1 MVPSAGARFNLNT
14 TVMLLQQACRDVTV
28 SLRKGNT
35 LVTKRFMA
43 RNSVS
48 ERTPGVKLKF
58 WVTVRDPAYIVKPPS
73 RRWYGNRRRQK
84 GVEGLASPSGSPRCR
99 R

>member
-14 TVMLLQQACRDVTV
+14 TVTLLRRACRDVTV

-43 RNSVS
+43 RNPAQ
-48 ERTPGVKLKF
+48 ERPPSVKLNLL
-58 WVTVRDPAYIVKPPS
+58 VTVRELSSFVK
-73 RRWYGNRRRQK
+73 
-84 GVEGLASPSGSPRCR
+84 LL
-99 R
+99 